1 MTMRLTVPGFLTAA
15 DTDARTMHGLAV
27 PWNTRGNTSAG
38 PTVFVR
44 GSIMVPADPSNV
56 KLCWEHDRT
65 EVHGHALSFLDAPAA
80 LLTTLKADATE
91 RGSLILAGAAGKMRD
106 GLSVGVDVLDAE
118 YIDDVLHVQSAFL
131 REISSVGVPAWNDAR
146 AALPIRKEMP
156 A

>member
-1 MTMRLTVPGFLTAA
+1 VTAA
-15 DTDARTMHGLAV
+15 DSDGRTLHGLAV

-38 PTVFVR
+38 PTLFVR

-65 EVHGHALSFLDAPAA
+65 EVHGHALSFLDAPPA
-80 LLTTLKADATE
+80 LLTTLRADETE
-91 RGSLILAGAAGKMRD
+91 RGNAILTGAAGKMRD
-106 GLSVGVDVLDAE
+106 GLSVGVDVLDAH
-118 YIDDVLHVQSAFL
+118 YVDDVLHVLSAFL

-146 AALPIRKEMP
+146 AAQPSRKEIP